1 MANKKEKILHK
12 RFDDYTLEELDEIKK
27 SKCYYCRHFK
37 GPKDSKG
44 YKSKKQAYIRNCMCD
59 YLNDTGY
66 ARICRP
72 ELCPYSDAGGGIKLD
87 QVTNE
92 KFVNFAG
99 YCPTCK
105 YRDSPEFDEP
115 CHECLANPTNYESM
129 KPVKWE
135 KREDNK

>member
-1 MANKKEKILHK
+1 MNNKPPKTLHK
-12 RFDDYTLEELDEIKK
+12 RFDDYTLEELNEVKK
-27 SKCYYCRHFK
+27 IKCYYCKYFK
-37 GPKDSKG
+37 GPKNSKG
-44 YKSKKQAYIRNCMCD
+44 YKDKKQAYLSACTCE
-59 YLNDTGY
+59 YLIDTGY
-66 ARICRP
+66 PRICRP
-72 ELCPYSDAGGGIKLD
+72 EICPYSEKGGGITLD
-87 QVTNE
+87 QVTHE

-105 YRDSPEFDEP
+105 YRDSSEFDEP